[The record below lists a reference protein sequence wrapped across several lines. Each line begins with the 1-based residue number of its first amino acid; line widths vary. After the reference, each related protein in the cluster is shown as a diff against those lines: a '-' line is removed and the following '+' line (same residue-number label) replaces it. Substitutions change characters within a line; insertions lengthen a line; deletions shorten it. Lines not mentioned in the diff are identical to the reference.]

1 MTEPAQEIDKS
12 HCDNCGEVLQGDFCH
27 ACGQSVQ
34 STKRFFGTIFMEL
47 LDNLF
52 SYDSRVYRTLVPLIF
67 KPGFVCS
74 EYLAGK
80 RASFLPPF
88 RLYLF
93 ASVVFFLLVPYVNDI
108 SMSLELSD
116 EEREVVSKLEDEAAD
131 YISHNLSDKER
142 EAISKLEDK
151 AAGYIRLNKDD
162 RSVDVVG
169 IRPGEADNVDDD
181 FPWFV
186 EERRLMREKLFS
198 FGEQDA
204 DALLETSLNTLPTV
218 MFFLLP
224 LLALALKCLY
234 FFQRR
239 YYMEHLIVV
248 LYSQSFVFFMLL
260 IANSVE
266 HAHDIL
272 GDRYAGATIILTL
285 GNFLLNV
292 CYAWIPLHLFLFMKR
307 VYAQPFGITL
317 FKYSLMS
324 FVYFGLITMAVT
336 TTVVWGVF
344 KV

>member
-1 MTEPAQEIDKS
+1 
-12 HCDNCGEVLQGDFCH
+12 
-27 ACGQSVQ
+27 
-34 STKRFFGTIFMEL
+34 MEL

-116 EEREVVSKLEDEAAD
+116 
-131 YISHNLSDKER
+131 KER
-142 EAISKLEDK
+142 EAVSKLEDK

-260 IANSVE
+260 IANSAE

-272 GDRYAGATIILTL
+272 SDRYKGATTFLTL
-285 GNFLLNV
+285 GNILVNL
-292 CYAWIPLHLFLFMKR
+292 CYAWIPLHLFLFVKR
-307 VYAQPFGITL
+307 VYAQSFAITL

-324 FVYFGLITMAVT
+324 FVYFGLITVAVT